1 MKLFNELNNA
11 NFELYAAKYYNNPQ
25 CLSADEFY
33 DDIARFKYVVRL
45 LRRYRDTGK
54 IQERLVLNHLISIYN
69 VFKIPA
75 ANRMMF
81 HKVDIDLWPALKTFL
96 VYLNYLPLDLH
107 KNINIDL
114 RIAKKLKEL

>member
-1 MKLFNELNNA
+1 VKLFNELNNA